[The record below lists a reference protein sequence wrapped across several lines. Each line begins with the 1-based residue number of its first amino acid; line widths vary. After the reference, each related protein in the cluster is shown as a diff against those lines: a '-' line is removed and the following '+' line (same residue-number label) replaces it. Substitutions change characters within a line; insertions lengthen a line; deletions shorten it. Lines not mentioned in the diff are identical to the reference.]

1 MDLLKELLVQYP
13 MLSMESMELLWKLEL
28 LSPAS
33 VVSNRS
39 PLQKLPKELFS
50 SSPDSLET
58 QWRNVASAGFSNHL
72 TIDAFWLEFWGWKPS
87 ALRQMQ
93 LNSRG
98 IFEQTEGPVPL
109 VSAEEL
115 AFKFAVN
122 NINRNRTLLPNTTL
136 TYDIQRINIY
146 DSFEASRKACDQ
158 LSLGVVAIFGPSH
171 SSSSNAVQSIC
182 NALEVPHVQVRW
194 KHHPMDNRDTF
205 YTNLYPDYSSLSYA
219 ILDLVQYLKWKTATV
234 VYDDSTGLIR
244 LQELIMAPSRYN
256 IRLKIRQ
263 LPLDSQDTRPL
274 LKEMKRGREFRIIFD
289 CSHQMA
295 AQILKQAQTMGM
307 MTEYYHYIFTTLD
320 MMAIDLDPYR
330 FCGVNLTGFR
340 ILNVDNPQVAAI
352 VEKWSTERQLPH
364 KPDSGLL
371 EGIMTTDAALTY
383 DAVHIV
389 SVSYQHAPQMTV
401 NSLQCHRHKPW
412 RFGGRFM
419 SFIKES
425 HWDGL
430 TGRLSFNKTTGLRT
444 DFDLDIISLKEDG
457 LEKVGKWSASGGL
470 NITEVPKRK
479 GMNITDSL
487 ANRSL
492 VISTI
497 LPTAVH
503 RSHRFAPIRSLR
515 RDKLKQL
522 TWPRFLRCLWAFL
535 QEEPYVMLKKSD
547 KALVGND
554 RFEGFCID
562 LLKELANILGFSYEI
577 RLVADGKY
585 GSQDDKGQWNGMIRE
600 LIEHPRI
607 TNQDRTQKKQCLCP
621 PRDPVVSLSPHQRAD
636 LAVAPLT
643 ITYMREKVVD
653 FSKPFMGMGI
663 SILYRKPNTT
673 NSGFFSFLNPM
684 TPDIWVYILLAYLG
698 VSCVLFVIAR
708 FSPYEWYD
716 AHPCNPGSDVVENN
730 FTLFNSFWFGV
741 GSLMQ
746 QGSELMPKALS
757 TRIIGGIWW
766 FFTLIIISSYTANLA
781 AFLTIERMDS
791 PVESA
796 DDIAKQTRIDYGVVK
811 DGATMTFFKKSKV
824 STFEKMWAF
833 MSSKPSSS
841 LVKSI
846 EEGIQRV
853 LRSDYALLME
863 STTIDYITRRN
874 CNLTQ
879 VGGII
884 DSKGYGIGTPL
895 GSPYRDK
902 VTIAILSILEDG
914 RLHMLKEKWWS
925 GASCQGEERRE
936 SGPMGIQNLGG
947 IFIVLAS
954 GLVLSVFVAIAEFIY
969 KLRKTAERE
978 QVFVQC
984 HGGRDQTVL
993 HLREACQ
1000 TPSPSPS
1007 SSATAAAEQ
1016 DGRRDQHAHVQ
1027 RPATP
1032 GKGHELQP
1040 WDDPRVPVTTCPP
1053 LPGKAL
1059 LLSHVSGAFPTETRD
1074 NGLDGPLPRFM
1085 NHSDHHGTL
1094 SINHSNMSTLTKHG
1108 QLKMAASATQV

>member
-1 MDLLKELLVQYP
+1 MRNTWLFPRSAIRDYWTSLIACLFWIQYSYGMP
-13 MLSMESMELLWKLEL
+13 H
-28 LSPAS
+28 
-33 VVSNRS
+33 VIRI
-39 PLQKLPKELFS
+39 
-50 SSPDSLET
+50 
-58 QWRNVASAGFSNHL
+58 G
-72 TIDAFWLEFWGWKPS
+72 
-87 ALRQMQ
+87 
-93 LNSRG
+93 G
-98 IFEQTEGPVPL
+98 IFEQTDGPVSL

-182 NALEVPHVQVRW
+182 NALEVPHIQVRW

-205 YTNLYPDYSSLSYA
+205 YANLYPDYSSLSYA
-219 ILDLVQYLKWKTATV
+219 ILDLVQFLKWKTATV

-263 LPLDSQDTRPL
+263 LPLDTQDTRPL
-274 LKEMKRGREFRIIFD
+274 LKEMKRSREFRIIFD
-289 CSHQMA
+289 CSHHMA

-320 MMAIDLDPYR
+320 LMAIDLEPYR
-330 FCGVNLTGFR
+330 FCGVNMTGFR
-340 ILNVDNPQVAAI
+340 ILNVDNPQVASIA
-352 VEKWSTERQLPH
+352 EKWSMERQIPL

-492 VISTI
+492 VITTI
-497 LPTAVH
+497 L
-503 RSHRFAPIRSLR
+503 
-515 RDKLKQL
+515 
-522 TWPRFLRCLWAFL
+522 
-535 QEEPYVMLKKSD
+535 EEPYVMLKKSD

-562 LLKELANILGFSYEI
+562 LLKELANILGFTYEI
-577 RLVADGKY
+577 RLVPDGKY

-600 LIEHPRI
+600 LIEH
-607 TNQDRTQKKQCLCP
+607 
-621 PRDPVVSLSPHQRAD
+621 RAD

-643 ITYMREKVVD
+643 ITYVREKFID
-653 FSKPFMGMGI
+653 FSKPFMSMGI

-673 NSGFFSFLNPM
+673 NNGFFSFLNPM

-730 FTLFNSFWFGV
+730 FTLLNSFWFGV

-781 AFLTIERMDS
+781 AFLTVERMDS
-791 PVESA
+791 PVDSA
-796 DDIAKQTRIDYGVVK
+796 DDIAKQTKIEYGVVK
-811 DGATMTFFKKSKV
+811 DGATMSFFKKSRV

-833 MSSKPSSS
+833 MSSRPRTS

-846 EEGIQRV
+846 EDGIQRV
-853 LRSDYALLME
+853 LKSDYALITE

-879 VGGII
+879 VGGLI

-902 VTIAILSILEDG
+902 ISIAILSILEDG

-925 GASCQGEERRE
+925 GSSCLDERHRE
-936 SGPMGIQNLGG
+936 TGPMGIQNLGG

-984 HGGRDQTVL
+984 HGGRDQTVV
-993 HLREACQ
+993 HLRETGETQA
-1000 TPSPSPS
+1000 SAS
-1007 SSATAAAEQ
+1007 SHGE
-1016 DGRRDQHAHVQ
+1016 DGCSDQHARLQ
-1027 RPATP
+1027 RPTTP
-1032 GKGHELQP
+1032 RKGQHELQH
-1040 WDDPRVPVTTCPP
+1040 WDDSCVPVTMCSPQ
-1053 LPGKAL
+1053 GKS
-1059 LLSHVSGAFPTETRD
+1059 LLSNVSGALPVTRD
-1074 NGLDGPLPRFM
+1074 NGIDGITRY
-1085 NHSDHHGTL
+1085 
-1094 SINHSNMSTLTKHG
+1094 SINHSDMGTLTKHG

>member
-1 MDLLKELLVQYP
+1 MHTYAGIYTGLVGCGK
-13 MLSMESMELLWKLEL
+13 WI
-28 LSPAS
+28 S
-33 VVSNRS
+33 VHHT
-39 PLQKLPKELFS
+39 PLQTMQL
-50 SSPDSLET
+50 
-58 QWRNVASAGFSNHL
+58 
-72 TIDAFWLEFWGWKPS
+72 FWLGFLHKD
-87 ALRQMQ
+87 
-93 LNSRG
+93 NSVSG
-98 IFEQTEGPVPL
+98 IFEQTDGPVSL

-182 NALEVPHVQVRW
+182 NALEVPHIQVRW
-194 KHHPMDNRDTF
+194 KHHPMDNRDSF
-205 YTNLYPDYSSLSYA
+205 YANLYPDYSSLSYA
-219 ILDLVQYLKWKTATV
+219 ILDLVQFLKWKTATV
-234 VYDDSTGLIR
+234 VYDDSTGEKTIVLLYNVTVFSQTQCTFAKQSAKNNELRKGKRGLHFLCDTVGHVFYLCRFSSSGLIR
-244 LQELIMAPSRYN
+244 LQELIMNPFF
-256 IRLKIRQ
+256 ITVV
-263 LPLDSQDTRPL
+263 SQKDL
-274 LKEMKRGREFRIIFD
+274 
-289 CSHQMA
+289 
-295 AQILKQAQTMGM
+295 
-307 MTEYYHYIFTTLD
+307 
-320 MMAIDLDPYR
+320 MAIDLEPYR
-330 FCGVNLTGFR
+330 FCGVNMTGFR
-340 ILNVDNPQVAAI
+340 ILNVDNPQVASI
-352 VEKWSTERQLPH
+352 VEKWSMERQMPP

-430 TGRLSFNKTTGLRT
+430 TGRLSFNKTSGLRT
-444 DFDLDIISLKEDG
+444 DFDLDIVSLKEDG
-457 LEKVGKWSASGGL
+457 LEKVGKWSVSGGL

-492 VISTI
+492 VITTI
-497 LPTAVH
+497 L
-503 RSHRFAPIRSLR
+503 
-515 RDKLKQL
+515 D
-522 TWPRFLRCLWAFL
+522 
-535 QEEPYVMLKKSD
+535 EPYVMLKKSD
-547 KALVGND
+547 KALDGND

-562 LLKELANILGFSYEI
+562 LLKELANVLGFTYEI
-577 RLVADGKY
+577 RLVPDGRY

-600 LIEHPRI
+600 LIEH
-607 TNQDRTQKKQCLCP
+607 
-621 PRDPVVSLSPHQRAD
+621 RAD

-643 ITYMREKVVD
+643 ITYMREKVID
-653 FSKPFMGMGI
+653 FSKPFMSMGI
-663 SILYRKPNTT
+663 SIVYRKPNAT
-673 NSGFFSFLNPM
+673 NNGFFSFLNPM

-698 VSCVLFVIAR
+698 VSCVLFVTAR

-730 FTLFNSFWFGV
+730 FTLLNSFWFGV

-781 AFLTIERMDS
+781 AFLTVERMDS
-791 PVESA
+791 PVDSA
-796 DDIAKQTRIDYGVVK
+796 DDIAKQTKIEYGVVK
-811 DGATMTFFKKSKV
+811 DGATMSFFKKSKV

-833 MSSKPSSS
+833 MSSKPSTS

-846 EEGIQRV
+846 EDGIQRV
-853 LRSDYALLME
+853 LKSDYALIME

-902 VTIAILSILEDG
+902 ITIAILSILEDG

-925 GASCQGEERRE
+925 GSSCLDEERHE
-936 SGPMGIQNLGG
+936 TGPMGIQNLGG

-969 KLRKTAERE
+969 KLRKTADRE
-978 QVFVQC
+978 QRSLC
-984 HGGRDQTVL
+984 
-993 HLREACQ
+993 
-1000 TPSPSPS
+1000 
-1007 SSATAAAEQ
+1007 SAMVDEIRLSFTCE
-1016 DGRRDQHAHVQ
+1016 RRVKHKHQPPAMVKTDAVINMHAYND
-1027 RPATP
+1027 R
-1032 GKGHELQP
+1032 
-1040 WDDPRVPVTTCPP
+1040 R
-1053 LPGKAL
+1053 LPGKDN
-1059 LLSHVSGAFPTETRD
+1059 LSCSTGMTPVFP
-1074 NGLDGPLPRFM
+1074 
-1085 NHSDHHGTL
+1085 
-1094 SINHSNMSTLTKHG
+1094 
-1108 QLKMAASATQV
+1108 

>member
-1 MDLLKELLVQYP
+1 MPHVI
-13 MLSMESMELLWKLEL
+13 
-28 LSPAS
+28 
-33 VVSNRS
+33 RI
-39 PLQKLPKELFS
+39 
-50 SSPDSLET
+50 
-58 QWRNVASAGFSNHL
+58 G
-72 TIDAFWLEFWGWKPS
+72 
-87 ALRQMQ
+87 
-93 LNSRG
+93 G
-98 IFEQTEGPVPL
+98 IFEQTEGSPSGPV
-109 VSAEEL
+109 SSEEL

-182 NALEVPHVQVRW
+182 NALEVPHIQVRW

-205 YTNLYPDYSSLSYA
+205 YANLYPDYSSLSYA
-219 ILDLVQYLKWKTATV
+219 ILDLVQFLRWKTATV

-263 LPLDSQDTRPL
+263 LPLDNTDTRPL

-289 CSHQMA
+289 CSHAMA
-295 AQILKQAQTMGM
+295 AQILKQAQMMGM

-320 MMAIDLDPYR
+320 LMAIDLEPYR
-330 FCGVNLTGFR
+330 FCGVNMTGFR
-340 ILNVDNPQVAAI
+340 ILNVDNPQVASI
-352 VEKWSTERQLPH
+352 MEKWSQERQIPL

-389 SVSYQHAPQMTV
+389 SVSYQHQSSMTV

-412 RFGGRFM
+412 RFGARFING
-419 SFIKES
+419 IKES

-430 TGRLSFNKTTGLRT
+430 TGRLSFNHSTGLRT

-457 LEKVGKWSASGGL
+457 LEKVGKWSASVGL
-470 NITEVPKRK
+470 NITEVSRRN

-487 ANRSL
+487 SNRSL
-492 VISTI
+492 VITTI
-497 LPTAVH
+497 L
-503 RSHRFAPIRSLR
+503 
-515 RDKLKQL
+515 K
-522 TWPRFLRCLWAFL
+522 
-535 QEEPYVMLKKSD
+535 
-547 KALVGND
+547 
-554 RFEGFCID
+554 
-562 LLKELANILGFSYEI
+562 
-577 RLVADGKY
+577 
-585 GSQDDKGQWNGMIRE
+585 
-600 LIEHPRI
+600 
-607 TNQDRTQKKQCLCP
+607 
-621 PRDPVVSLSPHQRAD
+621 AD

-643 ITYMREKVVD
+643 ITYLREKVVD
-653 FSKPFMGMGI
+653 FSKPFLNMGI
-663 SILYRKPNTT
+663 SILYRKPNNT
-673 NSGFFSFLNPM
+673 NNGFFSFLNPM

-730 FTLFNSFWFGV
+730 FTLLNSFWFGV

-781 AFLTIERMDS
+781 AFLTVERMDS
-791 PVESA
+791 PVDSA
-796 DDIAKQTRIDYGVVK
+796 DDLAKQTKIEYGVVR
-811 DGATMTFFKKSKV
+811 DGATMTFFKRSRV

-833 MSSKPSSS
+833 MSSRQSTS

-846 EEGIQRV
+846 EDGIQRV
-853 LRSDYALLME
+853 LKSDYALLME
-863 STTIDYITRRN
+863 STTIDYVTRRN
-874 CNLTQ
+874 CNLTK

-884 DSKGYGIGTPL
+884 DSKGYGIGTPK

-902 VTIAILSILEDG
+902 VSIAILSIMEDG
-914 RLHMLKEKWWS
+914 RLHMLKEKWWN
-925 GASCQGEERRE
+925 GDHCQQEARYEA
-936 SGPMGIQNLGG
+936 GPMSIQNLGG

-954 GLVLSVFVAIAEFIY
+954 GLVLSVFVAIGEFVY

-978 QVFVQC
+978 QVFLQC
-984 HGGRDQTVL
+984 GGGRDQTVV
-993 HLREACQ
+993 HLREAREAQ
-1000 TPSPSPS
+1000 ASPAAGLP
-1007 SSATAAAEQ
+1007 AALAAASAVAAAAHGE
-1016 DGRRDQHAHVQ
+1016 DGRGDQHAHLQ
-1027 RPATP
+1027 RPSPA
-1032 GKGHELQP
+1032 GKGQPELQHRR
-1040 WDDPRVPVTTCPP
+1040 DDARVSMTCLGDGHLRHVPGAVAGGGITGGVADAREYAA
-1053 LPGKAL
+1053 LPEGFAT
-1059 LLSHVSGAFPTETRD
+1059 F
-1074 NGLDGPLPRFM
+1074 
-1085 NHSDHHGTL
+1085 TL
-1094 SINHSNMSTLTKHG
+1094 SRRDLRNHHPTPAMTQTLTTAMHASQNG
-1108 QLKMAASATQV
+1108 GSGSGGGGSATVNHASTTDHILKPLYPTREREGGRSVSFL

>member
-1 MDLLKELLVQYP
+1 MRNTWLCPRRAIWEYWTSLI
-13 MLSMESMELLWKLEL
+13 
-28 LSPAS
+28 AC
-33 VVSNRS
+33 
-39 PLQKLPKELFS
+39 LFWIHYS
-50 SSPDSLET
+50 YGMPHVI
-58 QWRNVASAGFSNHL
+58 RIG
-72 TIDAFWLEFWGWKPS
+72 
-87 ALRQMQ
+87 
-93 LNSRG
+93 G
-98 IFEQTEGPVPL
+98 IFEHTDGPVSL

-182 NALEVPHVQVRW
+182 NALEVPHIQVRW

-205 YTNLYPDYSSLSYA
+205 YANLYPDYSSLSYA
-219 ILDLVQYLKWKTATV
+219 ILDLVQFLKWKTATV

-263 LPLDSQDTRPL
+263 LPLDTQDTRPL
-274 LKEMKRGREFRIIFD
+274 LKEMKRSREFRIIFD
-289 CSHQMA
+289 CSHNMA

-320 MMAIDLDPYR
+320 LMAIDLEPYR
-330 FCGVNLTGFR
+330 FCGVNMTGFR
-340 ILNVDNPQVAAI
+340 ILNVDNPQVASI
-352 VEKWSTERQLPH
+352 VEKWSMERQMPP

-492 VISTI
+492 VITTI
-497 LPTAVH
+497 L
-503 RSHRFAPIRSLR
+503 
-515 RDKLKQL
+515 
-522 TWPRFLRCLWAFL
+522 
-535 QEEPYVMLKKSD
+535 EEPYVMLKKSD

-562 LLKELANILGFSYEI
+562 LLKELANILGFTYEI
-577 RLVADGKY
+577 RLVPDGKY

-600 LIEHPRI
+600 LIEH
-607 TNQDRTQKKQCLCP
+607 
-621 PRDPVVSLSPHQRAD
+621 RAD

-643 ITYMREKVVD
+643 ITYMREKFID
-653 FSKPFMGMGI
+653 FTKPFMSMGI
-663 SILYRKPNTT
+663 SILYRKPNATS
-673 NSGFFSFLNPM
+673 NGFFSFLNPM

-730 FTLFNSFWFGV
+730 FTLLNSFWFGV

-781 AFLTIERMDS
+781 AFLTVERMDS
-791 PVESA
+791 PVDSA
-796 DDIAKQTRIDYGVVK
+796 DDIAKQTKIEYGVVK

-833 MSSKPSSS
+833 MSSRPSTS

-846 EEGIQRV
+846 EDGIQRV
-853 LRSDYALLME
+853 LKSDYALIME

-902 VTIAILSILEDG
+902 ITIAILSILEDG

-925 GASCQGEERRE
+925 GSSCLDEERHE
-936 SGPMGIQNLGG
+936 TGPMGIQNLGG

-978 QVFVQC
+978 QRSLC
-984 HGGRDQTVL
+984 
-993 HLREACQ
+993 
-1000 TPSPSPS
+1000 
-1007 SSATAAAEQ
+1007 SAMVDEIRLSFTCE
-1016 DGRRDQHAHVQ
+1016 RRVKHRPQPPVMVKTDAVINMHAYND
-1027 RPATP
+1027 R
-1032 GKGHELQP
+1032 
-1040 WDDPRVPVTTCPP
+1040 R
-1053 LPGKAL
+1053 LPGK
-1059 LLSHVSGAFPTETRD
+1059 D
-1074 NGLDGPLPRFM
+1074 
-1085 NHSDHHGTL
+1085 
-1094 SINHSNMSTLTKHG
+1094 NMSCSTGMTP
-1108 QLKMAASATQV
+1108 VFP